1 MAADDLTHFFTDT
14 YNNNSGTKIFL
25 TYILQMLSNCFF
37 FVKFSSTFHK
47 GPLMENQTVNPM
59 PQPQQNPQNG
69 FQQQPQQAAPTI
81 IIQNSQNVGGGG
93 GMNNLPPNVKK
104 IDKVTAL
111 LLCFFLGAL
120 GVHRFYEGKI
130 GTGILYL
137 CTLGLGGIG
146 VLVDFIIIL
155 TKPNPYYVTR

>member
-1 MAADDLTHFFTDT
+1 
-14 YNNNSGTKIFL
+14 
-25 TYILQMLSNCFF
+25 
-37 FVKFSSTFHK
+37 
-47 GPLMENQTVNPM
+47 MENQTVNPM
-59 PQPQQNPQNG
+59 PQPQQNPQNE

-81 IIQNSQNVGGGG
+81 IIQNSQNVGG